1 MTSDRNDQK
10 QPDDFEDGVLVFVE
24 AVIRDRK
31 SNLVSANIF
40 QYSDTEDLY
49 TYDDYLDGH
58 YGWKQGDLHVA
69 LIRPSDGYCGLKAKL
84 VDSITRNQP
93 RYIAA
98 KGWKQQRVA
107 VWSIIVLWDALE
119 ASHSEEGCKS
129 RLTLKTDNQIRMVS
143 WKMKERGS
151 KDIFIVEFALEKCL

>member
-1 MTSDRNDQK
+1 M
-10 QPDDFEDGVLVFVE
+10 
-24 AVIRDRK
+24 
-31 SNLVSANIF
+31 
-40 QYSDTEDLY
+40 
-49 TYDDYLDGH
+49 
-58 YGWKQGDLHVA
+58 
-69 LIRPSDGYCGLKAKL
+69 

-143 WKMKERGS
+143 WKMKEMGS